1 MGAGA
6 GQGLLGGP
14 FGAFSLKA
22 TPTEGGG
29 DRGQQWR
36 LPRGLQAPPALL
48 CLKLSSCHILPRKQS
63 WGGSVCAFEKL
74 QFSGRATAFNNV
86 AGMFHAQL
94 CVRAAVALTLLQ
106 TALCH

>member
-36 LPRGLQAPPALL
+36 LPRGFQAPPT
-48 CLKLSSCHILPRKQS
+48 SSSYTPLFKVEQPPRPS
-63 WGGSVCAFEKL
+63 
-74 QFSGRATAFNNV
+74 
-86 AGMFHAQL
+86 
-94 CVRAAVALTLLQ
+94 
-106 TALCH
+106 